1 MQCERLVQISFNE
14 TIQNNYISRLKWK
27 FCLLKFIP
35 WFRSWKKSKLG
46 QAEDNCQS
54 IYNPGGEISVV
65 READEVMEEEIVEDS
80 DKEGDEIWSLT
91 AII

>member
-1 MQCERLVQISFNE
+1 M
-14 TIQNNYISRLKWK
+14 
-27 FCLLKFIP
+27 
-35 WFRSWKKSKLG
+35 G

-54 IYNPGGEISVV
+54 LSNSDGETSGVKCS

-80 DKEGDEIWSLT
+80 DKEGDEILSLT